1 MVTIG
6 QGITVG
12 QDIDED
18 GKPRRLIEDRTKYKI
33 ARKDDIAYNTMRMWQ
48 GAVGV
53 SPTDG
58 LVSPAYVVASPR
70 PEVNPN
76 YYTMLFRT
84 AVCKSEIASRSRG
97 IVDDRNRLYWDQFK
111 DIAVPTPSFKEQDR
125 IVAALTE
132 GLKGPIQCHRAAL
145 DSIAFL
151 RELRTRLI
159 SDVVTG
165 KLDVREAAARLPADD
180 LAGDDPFDDSEAVAD
195 GEEDDDS
202 VAESDAEDGDGG

>member
-6 QGITVG
+6 QGITAG

-84 AVCKSEIASRSRG
+84 AACKSEIASRSRG

-125 IVAALTE
+125 IVAALNE
-132 GLKGPIQCHRAAL
+132 GLRGPSQCHRAAL

-165 KLDVREAAARLPADD
+165 KLDVREAAARLPAEDLEGDD
-180 LAGDDPFDDSEAVAD
+180 LLDDTDADVENEDGSYAEGEGDDSGVDN
-195 GEEDDDS
+195 
-202 VAESDAEDGDGG
+202 